1 MGEKEVLP
9 KGANWLT
16 PYLTVEDPGAS
27 INFYEKAFGFNR
39 GNVMEGKDGN
49 IMHVEMGYQG
59 TTIIMFAPENA
70 WGSTMKT
77 PAHSKVELPIN
88 LYVYCENV
96 DSIANLARAAGA
108 QVLMEPIDMFW
119 GDRIAKILDPDGYL
133 WTFATKVGEFDP
145 SKMPPM

>member
-1 MGEKEVLP
+1 MGEKDVLP
-9 KGANWLT
+9 EGANWLT
-16 PYLTVEDPGAS
+16 PYLTVEDPSAS
-27 INFYEKAFGFNR
+27 INFYEKSFGFNR

-59 TTIIMFAPENA
+59 NTIIMFAPENA

-77 PAHSKVELPIN
+77 PAHSNIEPPIN

-96 DSIANLARAAGA
+96 DSIVNQARGSGAN
-108 QVLMEPIDMFW
+108 VLMEPVDMFW
-119 GDRIAKILDPDGYL
+119 GDRIAKILDPDGYS

>member
-70 WGSTMKT
+70 WGSTMKP
-77 PAHSKVELPIN
+77 PAHS
-88 LYVYCENV
+88 
-96 DSIANLARAAGA
+96 
-108 QVLMEPIDMFW
+108 
-119 GDRIAKILDPDGYL
+119 
-133 WTFATKVGEFDP
+133 
-145 SKMPPM
+145 